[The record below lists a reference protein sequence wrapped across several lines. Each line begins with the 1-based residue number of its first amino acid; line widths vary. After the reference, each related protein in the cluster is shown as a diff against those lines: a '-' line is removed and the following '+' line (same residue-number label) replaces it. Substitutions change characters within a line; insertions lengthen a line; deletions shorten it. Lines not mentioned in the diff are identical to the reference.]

1 MPMDALA
8 RFAGHKYLSLETFR
22 RSGVGVRTP
31 LWFAENNG
39 ELLLYTL
46 ADSGKVKRIRNN
58 PRVRVAPSDMRGKLL
73 GDWTDG
79 QARFLQGQEAQNAN
93 RLLNRKY
100 FLKRFFDWTSKLR
113 KTPRVYLAIHPTTKD
128 ERPKT

>member
-1 MPMDALA
+1 MNALD
-8 RFAGHKYLSLETFR
+8 RFAGHKYLSLETLR

-31 LWFAENNG
+31 VWFAERNG

-73 GDWTDG
+73 GDWSEAT
-79 QARFLQGQEAQNAN
+79 ARFLDGDEARRAN
-93 RLLNRKY
+93 DALNQKYWMKRL
-100 FLKRFFDWTSKLR
+100 FDWSSRLR
-113 KTPRVYLAIHPTTKD
+113 RTPRVYLALRPTTD
-128 ERPKT
+128 DR

>member
-1 MPMDALA
+1 MNALG

-31 LWFAENNG
+31 LWFAEKDG

-73 GDWTDG
+73 GDWLDA
-79 QARFLQGQEAQNAN
+79 QARLLEGDQAREAN
-93 RLLNRKY
+93 RLLNQKY
-100 FLKRFFDWTSKLR
+100 WLKRLFDWTSKLR
-113 KTPRVYLAIHPTTKD
+113 KQSRVYLAI
-128 ERPKT
+128 RPV